1 MHGLVAADGIARAG
15 AGSVIRATVRR
26 GEAAF
31 EVLVASTL
39 PGQYTDA
46 DAGLLE
52 EVAQPIG
59 AALEVAELR
68 EELTRTIRMLD
79 AERSGGAEGEAER
92 ERIQRQLLE
101 GQKMES
107 LGAMAGAI
115 AHDFNN
121 RLTTILGFA
130 GLVKRSPGLSEI
142 DREHLGYLEESARQA
157 ATLTWQL
164 LTFARGG
171 MVAFQRIDLGDVV
184 RRALAGAAPALGR
197 PLRVVVSLPGEP
209 VETEG
214 DATQLEQ
221 ALLSVILNARDAIT
235 GAGEVRVTLTVV
247 DGHAE
252 VRVADTGS
260 GMDEETRLRAFEPF
274 FTTKAAGIGTGLGL
288 AITYGVV
295 QAHGGWV
302 RVASEV
308 GKGTTVTIELPLR

>member
-1 MHGLVAADGIARAG
+1 VTG
-15 AGSVIRATVRR
+15 AGSVIRGTARR
-26 GEAAF
+26 GELAYD
-31 EVLVASTL
+31 VVVAST
-39 PGQYTDA
+39 QASRYTAA

-52 EVAQPIG
+52 EFAQPIG
-59 AALEVAELR
+59 AALEVADLR
-68 EELTRTIRMLD
+68 EELGRTIRMLE
-79 AERSGGAEGEAER
+79 AERGGGAAGEAER

-130 GLVKRSPGLSEI
+130 GLVKRSPGLSDV

-171 MVAFQRIDLGDVV
+171 MVAFQRIDLRDVV
-184 RRALAGAAPALGR
+184 RSALASAAPALVP
-197 PLRVVVSLPGEP
+197 PLRVVVEMPGEP

-214 DATQLEQ
+214 DAAQLEQ

-235 GAGEVRVTLTVV
+235 GAGEVRVTLTVA

-274 FTTKAAGIGTGLGL
+274 FTTKAAGVGTGLGL

-302 RVASEV
+302 RVASNV
-308 GKGTTVTIELPLR
+308 GEGTTVTIELPLR